1 MVFSTIM
8 LCNHQFYL
16 FWNVFIKKNIFIK
29 DSMPLRCQFPFSPP
43 IDPWQPRLCFWL
55 LFFRWI
61 DQFWKFHINGIIHE
75 VIVSAF
81 SFSLMFSRF
90 IHILAGISTSFPSWL
105 NSIVLY
111 GNTTFMYS
119 FISGLMFVSTFW
131 LLWIELLG
139 TFMYMLPHFCF
150 TLYWGNRREVFFYF
164 FFQQGFAGT
173 PPAYGGL
180 GTSNRFPCWTAD

>member
-1 MVFSTIM
+1 MANTCLCFLCSLSLFLLGKFTYLDINHNNFKVYTSMVFSTIM

-16 FWNVFIKKNIFIK
+16 FQNIFIK
-29 DSMPLRCQFPFSPP
+29 NSMPLRCQSPFSPP

-90 IHILAGISTSFPSWL
+90 IHVLAFTGASCSLWL
-105 NSIVLY
+105 N
-111 GNTTFMYS
+111 NYS
-119 FISGLMFVSTFW
+119 FCVFTIICLTVHLLMES
-131 LLWIELLG
+131 
-139 TFMYMLPHFCF
+139 
-150 TLYWGNRREVFFYF
+150 
-164 FFQQGFAGT
+164 
-173 PPAYGGL
+173 
-180 GTSNRFPCWTAD
+180 